1 VSVDQPS
8 ATGSRAEGVRS
19 TAVAFFDRFPRAKPM
34 LVLAV
39 ALLVLNVLTL
49 RTVSQVSAIDEREH
63 IDYLLRGSHG
73 RIGQNGDVLT
83 QETLRELCSR
93 GSDIVVWPPCTSGRL
108 DPREF
113 APRGINISTQAP
125 FYYLATGLSAR
136 ALRAATPGWESLV
149 TWGRALG
156 TLWLLVG
163 CYLVLRAGELLRI
176 PRWLMVGAL
185 LLVAALPT
193 QLHASTTV
201 NPDATAFVTGA
212 AVLLAVLAWE
222 RRGRGLWLL
231 GIAAAAALA
240 FDPTNAVGILV
251 ALAYLGLR
259 ALGATRGVGPEPRP
273 SVARCSVAAAVIVA
287 GGVVAVGGW
296 EVGSRLLSPPPRQES
311 ATPAEHRKLD
321 PNRASYPTEGL
332 PVRRILSADSVFGML
347 PPVVDVA
354 PPAERLS
361 EPNATWYRLFAT
373 AASIAILGVLIS
385 LCLRASL
392 RERVPMVGVAV
403 VVVLVVAGPLFEL
416 YRYYVD
422 GFFEPVV
429 PRFGISALPAVA
441 LVLAGVAR
449 DRIPLLVL
457 STVAAGLYATALLT
471 LV

>member
-1 VSVDQPS
+1 MSVDQLPV
-8 ATGSRAEGVRS
+8 TESRAEGVRT
-19 TAVAFFDRFPRAKPM
+19 TAAAFFDRFPRAKPM

-93 GSDIVVWPPCTSGRL
+93 GSEIVVWPPCTPGRL

-113 APRGINISTQAP
+113 APAGRNVSTQAP

-176 PRWLMVGAL
+176 PRWPLVGVL
-185 LLVAALPT
+185 VLVAALPT

-201 NPDATAFVTGA
+201 NPDATAFVSGA

-231 GIAAAAALA
+231 GIAAAAAA
-240 FDPTNAVGILV
+240 FDATNAVGILV

-259 ALGATRGVGPEPRP
+259 GLGTARGVGPEARP
-273 SVARCSVAAAVIVA
+273 SPSRCAVAGAVIVA
-287 GGVVAVGGW
+287 GAVVAVGAW
-296 EVGSRLLSPPPRQES
+296 EVGSRQLTPPPPQERAGPS
-311 ATPAEHRKLD
+311 EERRLD
-321 PNRASYPTEGL
+321 PNRQSYPTDGL
-332 PVRRILSADSVFGML
+332 PVRRVLSADSVFGMF
-347 PPVVDVA
+347 PPVADVA
-354 PPAERLS
+354 PPERRQS
-361 EPNATWYRLFAT
+361 EPNATWYRLFAA
-373 AASIAILGVLIS
+373 AASIAIVGAVIS
-385 LCLRASL
+385 ICLRASF
-392 RERVPMVGVAV
+392 RERLPQLGVAV
-403 VVVLVVAGPLFEL
+403 VVALIVAGPLFEV
-416 YRYYVD
+416 YRYFVD

-441 LVLAGVAR
+441 LVLAGIVR
-449 DRIPLLVL
+449 DRIPLVVL
-457 STVAAGLYATALLT
+457 SIISVGLYAAALGT
-471 LV
+471 LL

>member
-8 ATGSRAEGVRS
+8 VTGSRAEGVRTS
-19 TAVAFFDRFPRAKPM
+19 VAAFFDRFPRVKPM

-93 GSDIVVWPPCTSGRL
+93 GSEIVVWPPCTPGRL

-113 APRGINISTQAP
+113 APRGINVSTQAP

-163 CYLVLRAGELLRI
+163 CYLLLRAGELLRI
-176 PRWLMVGAL
+176 PPWLVVGAL
-185 LLVAALPT
+185 VLVAALPT

-201 NPDATAFVTGA
+201 NPDATAFVSGA

-222 RRGRGLWLL
+222 RRGRALWVLGLT
-231 GIAAAAALA
+231 AAAAAV

-251 ALAYLGLR
+251 ALGYLGLR
-259 ALGATRGVGPEPRP
+259 ALGANRGVGPEPRP

-287 GGVVAVGGW
+287 GAVVAVAGW
-296 EVGSRLLSPPPRQES
+296 EVGSEQLSPPPRQES
-311 ATPAEHRKLD
+311 ATPAERRRLD
-321 PNRASYPTEGL
+321 PNRASYPTDGL

-354 PPAERLS
+354 PPAQRLS

-373 AASIAILGVLIS
+373 AASIAIVGALIS
-385 LCLRASL
+385 LCLRGSL
-392 RERVPMVGVAV
+392 RERQSLLAVSV
-403 VVVLVVAGPLFEL
+403 VVGLIVAGPLFEL
-416 YRYYVD
+416 YRYYVN
-422 GFFEPVV
+422 GFFEPIV
-429 PRFGISALPAVA
+429 PRFGISALPAVV
-441 LVLAGVAR
+441 LVLAGLAR
-449 DRIPLLVL
+449 DRVPMLIL
-457 STVAAGLYATALLT
+457 STVAGGLYGTALLT
-471 LV
+471 LA